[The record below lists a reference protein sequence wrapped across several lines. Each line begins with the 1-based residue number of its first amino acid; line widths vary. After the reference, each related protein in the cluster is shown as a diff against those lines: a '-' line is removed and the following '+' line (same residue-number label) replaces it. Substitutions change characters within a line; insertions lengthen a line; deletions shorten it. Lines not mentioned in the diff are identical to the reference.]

1 MQHNR
6 IQDRARGKWQS
17 ILPALG
23 VDKKYLS
30 NKHGPCPA
38 CGGEDRYRFDDKAG
52 SGSFYCNGCGAGSG
66 VDLVMRVA
74 GVDFIGA
81 KQLIEEQLP
90 DAVVHVP
97 KVEQGLDPDR
107 YIRLWRAGSTITE
120 NDPSGSYLVSRGIGL
135 EGISSLRHLG
145 RASYRHKNGRTTQHH
160 GMIALYVA
168 PDMSSGTI
176 ETTYLDMF
184 GRRPMELSPS
194 RKLLVGKK
202 PKGGA
207 VRLAPSAETMGVAEG
222 VVTALSAQQLFD
234 VPVWAALSDG
244 GLVNWQ
250 PPSTARNIIVF
261 GDNDASFA
269 GQNAAYSLAYR
280 LQREGLHVDVRVPD
294 DVGDDW
300 NDVLLT
306 EAGMTCNKFEKEQE
320 AA

>member
-23 VDKKYLS
+23 IDKRYLS

-74 GVDFIGA
+74 GVDFLGA
-81 KQLIEEQLP
+81 KRLIEEQLP
-90 DAVVHVP
+90 DAVIHVP
-97 KVEQGLDPDR
+97 RADQNLDPDR
-107 YIRLWRAGSTITE
+107 FLRLWRAGQSVSE
-120 NDPSGSYLVSRGIGL
+120 HDPGGAYLASRGIDLDGL
-135 EGISSLRHLG
+135 ASLRHLP
-145 RASYRHKNGRTTQHH
+145 RASYRHNNGRTTQHH
-160 GMIALYVA
+160 GLIALYMA
-168 PDMSSGTI
+168 PDLSSGTI

-184 GRRPMELSPS
+184 GRRPIELKPS

-202 PKGGA
+202 PKGGS
-207 VRLAPSAETMGVAEG
+207 VRLSPSADTMGIAEG
-222 VVTALSAQQLFD
+222 VVTALSARQLFD

-250 PPSTARNIIVF
+250 PPPTARNIIVF
-261 GDNDASFA
+261 GDNDASYA

-280 LQREGLHVDVRVPD
+280 LRRDGLNVEVRIPD
-294 DVGDDW
+294 DAGDDW

-306 EAGMTCNKFEKEQE
+306 DKGMTCSKFEREK
-320 AA
+320 AAA